1 MERVIELIRSRRAAT
16 AAGLGG
22 LVLFV
27 ALVNV
32 VRAVQPSETVAVL
45 LYLLIIVASLFY
57 ALRGALVAA
66 AMASLLYALLRGT
79 GPAETAAFVPITLR
93 ALSYL
98 AFAAMVAFGLEA
110 IVGRRHHL
118 DTGSSFDAK
127 TGLASLP
134 HLVSII
140 DHEIARSVRYNRRFS
155 LALIDLPFSPQ
166 GSKERTAYDAMLDEL
181 GDQVREAIRTTDY
194 AGIRSDPRGSQIV
207 VVLPETPSDGAGIF
221 ALRFGERIA
230 DFLLRRS
237 VAVSRNPA
245 SWFEFPNDANDV
257 RRVRNEIAR
266 LADLP
271 LAIAN
276 SGVRR

>member
-1 MERVIELIRSRRAAT
+1 MVELIRSRRGAT
-16 AAGLGG
+16 AGGLGG

-32 VRAVQPSETVAVL
+32 VRSVQPSETVAVL
-45 LYLLIIVASLFY
+45 LYLTIIAAALLFE
-57 ALRGALVAA
+57 LRGAFIAALVA
-66 AMASLLYALLRGT
+66 SIIYAVLRRP
-79 GPAETAAFVPITLR
+79 GPAESATAIPITLR
-93 ALSYL
+93 AVSYF
-98 AFAAMVAFGLEA
+98 AFAALISFGLMA
-110 IVGRRHHL
+110 IVGRRHRL
-118 DTGSSFDAK
+118 DTGSSFDVK
-127 TGLASLP
+127 TGLASIP
-134 HLVSII
+134 YLVSII
-140 DHEIARSVRYNRRFS
+140 DHEIARAVRYGRTFS
-155 LALIDLPFSPQ
+155 IALIELPLAAQ
-166 GSKERTAYDAMLDEL
+166 GSKERQAYEAMLSEL

-194 AGIRSDPRGSQIV
+194 GGIRTDSRGAQLVI
-207 VVLPETPSDGAGIF
+207 VLPETPSEGAGIF
-221 ALRFGERIA
+221 AMRFGERIA

-245 SWFEFPNDANDV
+245 SWFEFPTDANDV

>member
-1 MERVIELIRSRRAAT
+1 M
-16 AAGLGG
+16 
-22 LVLFV
+22 
-27 ALVNV
+27 
-32 VRAVQPSETVAVL
+32 
-45 LYLLIIVASLFY
+45 
-57 ALRGALVAA
+57 
-66 AMASLLYALLRGT
+66 
-79 GPAETAAFVPITLR
+79 
-93 ALSYL
+93 
-98 AFAAMVAFGLEA
+98 
-110 IVGRRHHL
+110 
-118 DTGSSFDAK
+118 
-127 TGLASLP
+127 
-134 HLVSII
+134 
-140 DHEIARSVRYNRRFS
+140 
-155 LALIDLPFSPQ
+155 
-166 GSKERTAYDAMLDEL
+166 
-181 GDQVREAIRTTDY
+181 REAIRTTDY

>member
-1 MERVIELIRSRRAAT
+1 MVELIRSRRGAT
-16 AAGLGG
+16 AGGLGG

-32 VRAVQPSETVAVL
+32 VRSVQPSETVAVL
-45 LYLLIIVASLFY
+45 LYLTIIAAALLFE
-57 ALRGALVAA
+57 LRGALIAALVA
-66 AMASLLYALLRGT
+66 SIIYAVLRRP
-79 GPAETAAFVPITLR
+79 GPAESATAIPITLR
-93 ALSYL
+93 AVSYF
-98 AFAAMVAFGLEA
+98 AFAALISFGLMA
-110 IVGRRHHL
+110 IVGRRHRL
-118 DTGSSFDAK
+118 DTGSSFDVK
-127 TGLASLP
+127 TGLASIP
-134 HLVSII
+134 YLVSII
-140 DHEIARSVRYNRRFS
+140 DHEIARAVRYGRTFS
-155 LALIDLPFSPQ
+155 IALIELPLAAQ
-166 GSKERTAYDAMLDEL
+166 GSKERQAYEAMLSEL

-194 AGIRSDPRGSQIV
+194 GGIRTDSRGAQLVI
-207 VVLPETPSDGAGIF
+207 VLPETPSEGAGIF
-221 ALRFGERIA
+221 AMRFGERIA

-245 SWFEFPNDANDV
+245 SWFEFPTDANDV